1 MLHEVKDFLLQAGTD
16 NTEALNMIVL
26 NYETLTSSFGI
37 DEEDLDDHLEV
48 KIILIQ
54 FQGIYGFGIYGY
66 GTVFHALSH
75 GVIHFVRSVSFK
87 NLEVEVSDWL
97 FKNFNQ

>member
-1 MLHEVKDFLLQAGTD
+1 MLHRVKDFLLQAGTD

-48 KIILIQ
+48 KTVLIAIMQ
-54 FQGIYGFGIYGY
+54 NAIMI
-66 GTVFHALSH
+66 
-75 GVIHFVRSVSFK
+75 
-87 NLEVEVSDWL
+87 
-97 FKNFNQ
+97 

>member
-1 MLHEVKDFLLQAGTD
+1 
-16 NTEALNMIVL
+16 MIVL

-54 FQGIYGFGIYGY
+54 FQGQGFGIYGY

-75 GVIHFVRSVSFK
+75 GVIHFVWSVSFK
-87 NLEVEVSDWL
+87 NLKMEVFDGL
-97 FKNFNQ
+97 LKNFNQRESGFPS